1 MTEDTRPILSD
12 YLARHY
18 GSLKRRV
25 TRLLGSNELAGDALH
40 DAWLRV
46 QSKDDQGPVESP
58 GSYLVRVA
66 VNIAL
71 DVQRRQSRSLPFDE
85 IETLMAL
92 SDSAP
97 GPAQTAEIRSEV
109 DAALKYI
116 DRLPERRRRILLLV
130 RWDGLQQK
138 EVAQLLG
145 VSLRVV
151 ENELKRAHDY
161 LDEHMNREKNS

>member
-1 MTEDTRPILSD
+1 MTEEARPILSE

-25 TRLLGSNELAGDALH
+25 TQLLGNGDLAGDALH
-40 DAWLRV
+40 DTWLRV
-46 QSKDDQGPVESP
+46 QSKDEEGPIESP

-71 DVQRRQSRSLPFDE
+71 DVQRRQSRMLPFDE
-85 IETLMAL
+85 VESLMAL

-97 GPAQTAEIRSEV
+97 GPARTAEIRSEV
-109 DAALKYI
+109 DTALKYI
-116 DRLPERRRRILLLV
+116 DRMPERRRKILVLV

-138 EVAQLLG
+138 EVAKLLG
-145 VSLRVV
+145 ISLRIV

-161 LDEHMNREKNS
+161 LDEQMNNEKNS

>member
-1 MTEDTRPILSD
+1 MTEDARPILSD

-25 TRLLGSNELAGDALH
+25 TQLLGNGDLAGDALH
-40 DAWLRV
+40 DTWLRV
-46 QSKDDQGPVESP
+46 QSKDEEGPIESP

-71 DVQRRQSRSLPFDE
+71 DVQRRQSRLLPFDE
-85 IETLMAL
+85 IEALMAL

-97 GPAQTAEIRSEV
+97 GPARTAELRSEV
-109 DAALKYI
+109 DTALKYI
-116 DRLPERRRRILLLV
+116 DRMPERRRKILVLV

-138 EVAQLLG
+138 EVAKLLG
-145 VSLRVV
+145 ISLRVV

-161 LDEHMNREKNS
+161 LDAQMNNEKNS